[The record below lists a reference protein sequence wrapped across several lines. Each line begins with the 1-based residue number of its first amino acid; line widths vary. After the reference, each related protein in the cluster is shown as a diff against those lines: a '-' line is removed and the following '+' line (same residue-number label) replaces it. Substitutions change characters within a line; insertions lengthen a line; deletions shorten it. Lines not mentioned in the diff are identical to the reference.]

1 MAATSSFFIPR
12 SIRGQNVLSEI
23 DRSRPFFLF
32 VLSALF
38 TFAILGAVF
47 YIGLRVKGVNLGYR
61 INQEIQNKER
71 MIEENKRL
79 SLEIARLKSPTRIET
94 EAKEKLSLQIPQ
106 PHQIIYLG
114 ENSEG
119 LDQALAKIKPG
130 TLAQAAPPP
139 AAVAKGAKKTEIAV
153 AKKEPVPSVK
163 AISTEKKPA
172 AVPSK
177 VSVTEKKTKSARE
190 SPPPCS
196 IPSLEQ
202 AKNRYAAAP
211 ASEDLLD
218 PENQN
223 ENLLGG
229 DRLFSPLS
237 AFGGAGLRI
246 ASHRQQ
252 QAVASRQDPIS
263 APGGGRSQAR
273 QHPRHPRGHSR
284 HRHPSRQRL
293 RHAEHHCGLESV
305 RQIRRPALELKRKI
319 HSGKNRRQK

>member
-38 TFAILGAVF
+38 TFVILGAVF
-47 YIGLRVKGVNLGYR
+47 YIGLRVKSVNLGYR

-71 MIEENKRL
+71 IIEENKRL

-177 VSVTEKKTKSARE
+177 VSVTEKKTKSAADGTKPVSE
-190 SPPPCS
+190 K
-196 IPSLEQ
+196 
-202 AKNRYAAAP
+202 AKAAP
-211 ASEDLLD
+211 SVVIAKIIRKKEPVPELKSSSPKTPSEPIREGIPAAMLD
-218 PENQN
+218 PI
-223 ENLLGG
+223 
-229 DRLFSPLS
+229 P
-237 AFGGAGLRI
+237 
-246 ASHRQQ
+246 
-252 QAVASRQDPIS
+252 
-263 APGGGRSQAR
+263 
-273 QHPRHPRGHSR
+273 
-284 HRHPSRQRL
+284 
-293 RHAEHHCGLESV
+293 
-305 RQIRRPALELKRKI
+305 
-319 HSGKNRRQK
+319 